1 MSGLFVHI
9 HQKEKIALEIAAK
22 VSSGKSLQVSHTL
35 RCTKAQGPDGV
46 PAWLLK
52 ENADLLMEPV
62 TDILNCSYLE
72 ACLPPSWKEADVVP
86 IPKQKPIQDVNKH
99 LRPISLTPILSKVAE
114 EFIVETHVKPVLM
127 RKIGDN
133 QFGSVPRS
141 STTHALISML
151 HTWTKYT
158 DGNGSTVRVVL
169 FDYRKAFD
177 LIDHSILAEKLMT
190 LDHPHRIVCWIID
203 FLKFRKQRVKLAHD
217 CKSEW
222 REIPAGVPQGTKLG
236 PWLFLLMIDDIDVTD
251 SDPWKYVDDTTMAE
265 CVPKNHTS
273 NIQDAV
279 TDLTTQSHANKFQ
292 LNESKCKELRI
303 SFAKCES
310 VFAAIIV
317 NGNPIERVPSVKLL
331 GLNISSDLKWNN
343 HISEIVKKTS
353 TRLYFLRQLKRAN
366 IATKELITFY
376 TTCIRPI
383 IEYACPT
390 FHNGLPKYLSDDLE
404 RLQKRALRIILPS
417 ANYTDAL
424 EACNLVSLYD
434 RREVLTTSLFR
445 EICND
450 SDHKLHHLLP
460 EVNKCRLNLRRKRT
474 FNVPICKT
482 NRLKNSFMYSNC
494 F

>member
-1 MSGLFVHI
+1 MWWKEVKKLSGMSSVSRDQDDVIKLLQHIEMSPNISNLANTINKAFVFPMSDFSPLPADFSPA
-9 HQKEKIALEIAAK
+9 QDASPSPPFV
-22 VSSGKSLQVSHTL
+22 VSTYSVYRKLSSLKS
-35 RCTKAQGPDGV
+35 TKAQGPDGV

-190 LDHPHRIVCWIID
+190 LDLPHRIVCWIID
-203 FLKFRKQRVKLAHD
+203 FLKSRKQRVKLAHD

-251 SDPWKYVDDTTMAE
+251 SDLWKYVDDTTMAE
-265 CVPKNHTS
+265 CVPKNHTR
-273 NIQDAV
+273 V
-279 TDLTTQSHANKFQ
+279 CTQEPYQQYPGH
-292 LNESKCKELRI
+292 R
-303 SFAKCES
+303 
-310 VFAAIIV
+310 
-317 NGNPIERVPSVKLL
+317 
-331 GLNISSDLKWNN
+331 
-343 HISEIVKKTS
+343 H
-353 TRLYFLRQLKRAN
+353 
-366 IATKELITFY
+366 
-376 TTCIRPI
+376 
-383 IEYACPT
+383 
-390 FHNGLPKYLSDDLE
+390 
-404 RLQKRALRIILPS
+404 
-417 ANYTDAL
+417 
-424 EACNLVSLYD
+424 
-434 RREVLTTSLFR
+434 
-445 EICND
+445 
-450 SDHKLHHLLP
+450 
-460 EVNKCRLNLRRKRT
+460 
-474 FNVPICKT
+474 
-482 NRLKNSFMYSNC
+482 
-494 F
+494 

>member
-1 MSGLFVHI
+1 M
-9 HQKEKIALEIAAK
+9 
-22 VSSGKSLQVSHTL
+22 
-35 RCTKAQGPDGV
+35 
-46 PAWLLK
+46 
-52 ENADLLMEPV
+52 
-62 TDILNCSYLE
+62 
-72 ACLPPSWKEADVVP
+72 P
-86 IPKQKPIQDVNKH
+86 ICI
-99 LRPISLTPILSKVAE
+99 
-114 EFIVETHVKPVLM
+114 F
-127 RKIGDN
+127 
-133 QFGSVPRS
+133 
-141 STTHALISML
+141 
-151 HTWTKYT
+151 
-158 DGNGSTVRVVL
+158 
-169 FDYRKAFD
+169 
-177 LIDHSILAEKLMT
+177 
-190 LDHPHRIVCWIID
+190 
-203 FLKFRKQRVKLAHD
+203 
-217 CKSEW
+217 
-222 REIPAGVPQGTKLG
+222 
-236 PWLFLLMIDDIDVTD
+236 DDIDVTD
-251 SDPWKYVDDTTMAE
+251 SDLWKYVDDTTMAE

-310 VFAAIIV
+310 VFAPIIV

-383 IEYACPT
+383 IEYARPT

-434 RREVLTTSLFR
+434 RREVLSTSLFR

-450 SDHKLHHLLP
+450 SSHKLHHLLP
-460 EVNKCRLNLRRKRT
+460 EVNKCRSNLRSKRT